1 MASYYIGMN
10 SPSMGFGSGGNFFSQ
25 LGQIGPAW
33 QNTMLQGLNT
43 QNAFNEFQ
51 NKQIV
56 DPYKV
61 NAIASAYGLQG
72 LQNLFDSRDAQ
83 QALNA
88 QAAQIF
94 TANMQDN
101 LRSYQN
107 TGQNG
112 KEFVF
117 GEDQAL
123 SATQPKALQVPSQ
136 AQPTLPALYGGY
148 AATAPQVTGTQRL
161 TPSQQQQFGLTSYTT
176 PQGYTGVTVMDSGY
190 QFTGF

>member
-1 MASYYIGMN
+1 MASYFIGTN
-10 SPSMGFGSGGNFFSQ
+10 SPSMGFGSGGNVFSQ

-51 NKQIV
+51 NKQLV

-72 LQNLFDSRDAQ
+72 LQNAFDSNQTQ
-83 QALNA
+83 QALNVLEA
-88 QAAQIF
+88 RLR
-94 TANMQDN
+94 TADMDNN
-101 LRSYQN
+101 LRAYHN

-112 KEFVF
+112 KEFGIG
-117 GEDQAL
+117 GEQNV
-123 SATQPKALQVPSQ
+123 SVTQPNPLTAPIH
-136 AQPTLPALYGGY
+136 AQPTTPAQTGGY
-148 AATAPQVTGTQRL
+148 AATAPQVTNTQLIPLNMRQL
-161 TPSQQQQFGLTSYTT
+161 LGPTSYTVPQNQTWT
-176 PQGYTGVTVMDSGY
+176 PMLYSGN

>member
-1 MASYYIGMN
+1 MAGYFIGMN

-33 QNTMLQGLNT
+33 QNTML
-43 QNAFNEFQ
+43 
-51 NKQIV
+51 
-56 DPYKV
+56 
-61 NAIASAYGLQG
+61 

-148 AATAPQVTGTQRL
+148 AATAPQITGTQRL

-176 PQGYTGVTVMDSGY
+176 PQGYTGVPVMDSGY

>member
-1 MASYYIGMN
+1 MASYFIGTN
-10 SPSMGFGSGGNFFSQ
+10 SPSMGFGSGGNVFSQ

-51 NKQIV
+51 NKQLV

-72 LQNLFDSRDAQ
+72 LQNAFDSNQTQ
-83 QALNA
+83 QALNVLEA
-88 QAAQIF
+88 RLR
-94 TANMQDN
+94 TADMDNN
-101 LRSYQN
+101 LRSYHN

-112 KEFVF
+112 REFGVGVEQNVSF
-117 GEDQAL
+117 
-123 SATQPKALQVPSQ
+123 TQPNPLTAPLQ
-136 AQPTLPALYGGY
+136 AQPTTPAQTGGY
-148 AATAPQVTGTQRL
+148 AATNPQVTNTQL
-161 TPSQQQQFGLTSYTT
+161 IPPSMNQLLGQTSYTAPRSHTWT
-176 PQGYTGVTVMDSGY
+176 PMLYSDN

>member
-1 MASYYIGMN
+1 MASYFIGMN
-10 SPSMGFGSGGNFFSQ
+10 SPSMGFGSGGNVFSQ

-51 NKQIV
+51 NKQLV

-72 LQNLFDSRDAQ
+72 LQNAFDSNQTQ
-83 QALNA
+83 QALNVLEA
-88 QAAQIF
+88 RLR
-94 TANMQDN
+94 TADMDNN
-101 LRSYQN
+101 LRTYRN

-112 KEFVF
+112 KEFGVG
-117 GEDQAL
+117 GEQNV
-123 SATQPKALQVPSQ
+123 SVTQPNPLNAPPE
-136 AQPTLPALYGGY
+136 AQPTMPAQTGGY
-148 AATAPQVTGTQRL
+148 AATAPQVNNAQL
-161 TPSQQQQFGLTSYTT
+161 IPPSMRQLLGQPSYTVPRSHTWT
-176 PQGYTGVTVMDSGY
+176 PMLYSDN

>member
-1 MASYYIGMN
+1 MASYFIGMN
-10 SPSMGFGSGGNFFSQ
+10 SPSMGFGSGGNVFSQ

-33 QNTMLQGLNT
+33 QNTALQGLNT

-51 NKQIV
+51 NKQLV

-72 LQNLFDSRDAQ
+72 LQNAFDSTNAQ
-83 QALNA
+83 YALNVLEA
-88 QAAQIF
+88 QLH
-94 TANMQDN
+94 TADMDNN

-112 KEFVF
+112 KEFGVG
-117 GEDQAL
+117 GEQNV
-123 SATQPKALQVPSQ
+123 SVTQPTPLTAPLR
-136 AQPTLPALYGGY
+136 AQPNTTAQTGGY
-148 AATAPQVTGTQRL
+148 AATNPQVTNTQL
-161 TPSQQQQFGLTSYTT
+161 IPPSMNQLLGQTSYTVPRSHTWT
-176 PQGYTGVTVMDSGY
+176 PMLYSDN

>member
-1 MASYYIGMN
+1 MASYFIGTN
-10 SPSMGFGSGGNFFSQ
+10 SPSMGFGSGGNVFSQ

-51 NKQIV
+51 NKQLV

-72 LQNLFDSRDAQ
+72 LQNLYDSRNMDAE
-83 QALNA
+83 LNA
-88 QAAQIF
+88 QAVRLQNAD
-94 TANMQDN
+94 MQDN
-101 LRSYQN
+101 HRAYQN

-112 KEFVF
+112 REFGVG
-117 GEDQAL
+117 GEQNVLFAQSNPL
-123 SATQPKALQVPSQ
+123 TAPLQ
-136 AQPTLPALYGGY
+136 AQPTMPARTGGY
-148 AATAPQVTGTQRL
+148 AATAPQVTNAQL
-161 TPSQQQQFGLTSYTT
+161 IPPSMSQLLGQPSYTAPRSHTWT
-176 PQGYTGVTVMDSGY
+176 PMLYSDN

>member
-72 LQNLFDSRDAQ
+72 LQNLYDSRDAQ

-88 QAAQIF
+88 QAAQMF

-112 KEFVF
+112 KEFGVG
-117 GEDQAL
+117 GEQNV
-123 SATQPKALQVPSQ
+123 SAPQPTSLTAPLN

-176 PQGYTGVTVMDSGY
+176 PQGYTGVPVVDNGY

>member
-1 MASYYIGMN
+1 MASYFIGTN
-10 SPSMGFGSGGNFFSQ
+10 SPSMGFGSGGNVFSQ

-51 NKQIV
+51 NKQLV

-72 LQNLFDSRDAQ
+72 LQNLYDSRNMDAE
-83 QALNA
+83 LNA
-88 QAAQIF
+88 QAVRLQNAD
-94 TANMQDN
+94 MQDN
-101 LRSYQN
+101 HRTYQN

-112 KEFVF
+112 REFGVR
-117 GEDQAL
+117 GEQNV
-123 SATQPKALQVPSQ
+123 SFTQPNPLTAPLQ
-136 AQPTLPALYGGY
+136 AQPTMPAQTGGY
-148 AATAPQVTGTQRL
+148 AATAPQVTNAQL
-161 TPSQQQQFGLTSYTT
+161 TPPSMSQLLGQPSYTAPRSHTWT
-176 PQGYTGVTVMDSGY
+176 PMLYSDS